1 MKSDQKQTN
10 NAGFSGVAK
19 LALSAF
25 KRHSIYEDEASA
37 LWKHRSP
44 KSCSEADYL
53 FHYARLAANAH
64 NTQPW
69 LFGRVG
75 DAYVIKPDPA
85 RRTPVVDPDDHHL
98 YCSLGCAAENLL
110 LAANATG
117 KAASVTFNPVGD
129 GEIQIRLTSE
139 TPLKDP
145 LFDAIIDRQ
154 CTRSDYS
161 GQAVPNEHLKRLS
174 DMAQLSGCELIVIT
188 DKPVIERVLELILSA
203 NSAQIGDPA
212 FVKEL
217 TSWLRF
223 NVASAIATRDGLYAP
238 CSGNPT
244 LPNWLSGPLFK
255 MVFTAKSENI
265 KCARQVRSS
274 SGLAIFVSDKN
285 DRENWIQ
292 SGRNY
297 QRFAL
302 QATLLGIKHAFLN
315 QPVEVPQFRQEL
327 ATLLGTGERRP
338 DFLVRFG
345 YAEPMPRS
353 LRRTVKQLMF

>member
-1 MKSDQKQTN
+1 MKSDHNLTTN
-10 NAGFSGVAK
+10 TGLSAVAK

-25 KRHSIYEDEASA
+25 KRHSIYDDETSA
-37 LWKHRSP
+37 LWKHRLP
-44 KSCSEADYL
+44 NSCSEADYL

-69 LFGRVG
+69 LFGHVA

-85 RRTPVVDPDDHHL
+85 RRTPAVDPDDHHL
-98 YCSLGCAAENLL
+98 YCSLGCATENLL
-110 LAANATG
+110 LAANAAG
-117 KAASVTFNPVGD
+117 KAASVTFNSVGN
-129 GEIQIRLTSE
+129 GEIQIRLLSQTD
-139 TPLKDP
+139 PRDP

-161 GQAVPNEHLKRLS
+161 GQPVPDAHLRRLS
-174 DMAQLSGCELIVIT
+174 DMPQLSGCELIVIT
-188 DKPVIERVLELILSA
+188 DTPLIEQVLELILSA

-212 FVKEL
+212 FVREL

-223 NVASAIATRDGLYAP
+223 NAASALATRDGLYAP

-244 LPNWLSGPLFK
+244 LPNWLAGPVFK
-255 MVFTAKSENI
+255 TVFTANSENK

-274 SGLAIFVSDKN
+274 SGLAIFVSDKD
-285 DRENWIQ
+285 DREHWIS

-315 QPVEVPQFRQEL
+315 QPVEVLQFRKKL
-327 ATLLGTGERRP
+327 GALLGIGDRRP
-338 DFLVRFG
+338 DILVRFG

-353 LRRTVKQLMF
+353 LRRPVKQLLF

>member
-1 MKSDQKQTN
+1 MKSDHNLTTN
-10 NAGFSGVAK
+10 TGLSAVVK

-25 KRHSIYEDEASA
+25 KRHSIYDDETSA
-37 LWKHRSP
+37 LWKHRP
-44 KSCSEADYL
+44 PNSCSEADYL

-69 LFGRVG
+69 LFGRVA

-85 RRTPVVDPDDHHL
+85 RKTPVVDPDDHHL
-98 YCSLGCAAENLL
+98 YCSLGCATENLL
-110 LAANATG
+110 LAANAAG
-117 KAASVTFNPVGD
+117 KDASVTFNSVGD
-129 GEIQIRLTSE
+129 GEIQIRLSSE
-139 TPLKDP
+139 TAAKDP
-145 LFDAIIDRQ
+145 LFDAVIDRQ

-161 GQAVPNEHLKRLS
+161 GQAVPNAHLRRLS

-188 DKPVIERVLELILSA
+188 DKPLIEQVLELILSA
-203 NSAQIGDPA
+203 NSTQIGDPA
-212 FVKEL
+212 FVSEL

-223 NVASAIATRDGLYAP
+223 NAASALATRDGLYAP

-244 LPNWLSGPLFK
+244 LPNWLAGPVFK
-255 MVFTAKSENI
+255 TVFTAKSENK

-285 DRENWIQ
+285 NREHWIS

-315 QPVEVPQFRQEL
+315 QPVEVLQFRKAL
-327 ATLLGTGERRP
+327 GALLGIGDRRP
-338 DFLVRFG
+338 DILVRFG

-353 LRRTVKQLMF
+353 LRRPVRQLLF

>member
-1 MKSDQKQTN
+1 MKSDHKLTTN
-10 NAGFSGVAK
+10 TGLSAVAK

-25 KRHSIYEDEASA
+25 KRHSIYEDETSA
-37 LWKHRSP
+37 LWKHRSLN
-44 KSCSEADYL
+44 SCSEADYL

-69 LFGRVG
+69 LFGHVA

-98 YCSLGCAAENLL
+98 YCSLGCATENLL
-110 LAANATG
+110 LAANAAG

-129 GEIQIRLTSE
+129 GEIQVHLSSE
-139 TPLKDP
+139 TSAKDP

-154 CTRSDYS
+154 CTRSNYS
-161 GQAVPNEHLKRLS
+161 GQAVSDEHLRRLS
-174 DMAQLSGCELIVIT
+174 DMAQLSGCELIMIT
-188 DKPVIERVLELILSA
+188 DKPLIEQVLELILSA
-203 NSAQIGDPA
+203 NSAQIGDPE
-212 FVKEL
+212 FVSEL

-223 NVASAIATRDGLYAP
+223 NAASALATRDGLYAP

-244 LPNWLSGPLFK
+244 LPNWLAGPVFK
-255 MVFTAKSENI
+255 TVFTAKSENK

-285 DRENWIQ
+285 DREHWIS

-315 QPVEVPQFRQEL
+315 QPVEVLQFRKKL
-327 ATLLGTGERRP
+327 GALLGIGDRRP
-338 DFLVRFG
+338 DILVRFG
-345 YAEPMPRS
+345 YAEPMPHS
-353 LRRTVKQLMF
+353 LRRPVKQLLF